1 MLSFNGSL
9 LGRSI
14 LVPGDVVDVQ
24 EGFQFLKEQVQE
36 DLVAIVP
43 CEARDGLGTEY
54 TRQHSSADIRM
65 TKRLQD
71 FEHRSAAR
79 KASINQYVAPPSI
92 SVGVIGP
99 SKSMTP

>member
-36 DLVAIVP
+36 RRLVAVVP

-54 TRQHSSADIRM
+54 TRQHGAADIRM
-65 TKRLQD
+65 AKRL
-71 FEHRSAAR
+71 
-79 KASINQYVAPPSI
+79 
-92 SVGVIGP
+92 
-99 SKSMTP
+99 